1 MDKNWSLKELYE
13 SFEADSFKKDMESLD
28 GFISSYNEMA
38 GYLTK
43 SYENTTE
50 KLE

>member
-28 GFISSYNEMA
+28 GFISNYNEMA

-43 SYENTTE
+43 S
-50 KLE
+50 